1 MAAFRGDLDD
11 AVDHLRAALDIAR
24 EVQDPQDLGSAYV
37 NLSHVFGM
45 AGRLDENVELGRTG
59 IAELTK
65 VGQQRQQGSLLL
77 NNVSEQLVEAGR
89 LVEAGELVNDA
100 LARHPRG
107 IQTAPLLRL
116 GAEIALTTGDLT
128 TAWERCE
135 QARLVVE
142 SESAPVGWVRDVLE
156 TAVEVELWAGR
167 PDAAFDLVQEGL
179 DLVAGSDDE
188 ALATTL
194 IALGPA
200 RSGRLRRRAPRPSL
214 AEPARGPA

>member
-89 LVEAGELVNDA
+89 LVEAGELV
-100 LARHPRG
+100 
-107 IQTAPLLRL
+107 
-116 GAEIALTTGDLT
+116 
-128 TAWERCE
+128 ERR
-135 QARLVVE
+135 A
-142 SESAPVGWVRDVLE
+142 
-156 TAVEVELWAGR
+156 
-167 PDAAFDLVQEGL
+167 
-179 DLVAGSDDE
+179 
-188 ALATTL
+188 
-194 IALGPA
+194 GPA
-200 RSGRLRRRAPRPSL
+200 PAWHPDRATAAPGCRDR
-214 AEPARGPA
+214 AHHR